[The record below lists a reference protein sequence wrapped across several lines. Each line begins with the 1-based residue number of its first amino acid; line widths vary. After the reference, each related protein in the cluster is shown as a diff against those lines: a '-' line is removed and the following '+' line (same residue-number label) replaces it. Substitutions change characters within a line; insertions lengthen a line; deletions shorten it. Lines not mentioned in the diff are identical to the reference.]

1 MSLGTCGG
9 NIQLILLRQKKM
21 GVETTHLESNVT
33 REEHPKVCEK
43 VDCNLFPILLVSVT
57 CNHDSRQR
65 ATRRHQER
73 LFHHRADTDID
84 VMNSQREHNHKHDN
98 GADDPFCRFKLGH
111 LLNQRLLILL
121 RFREFRFVN
130 HRLILTGKL
139 HDDVEQKEHQKRSD
153 TERNGITQLLP
164 SVHGNVREWN
174 ARRQANHDGF
184 KEKHARLFL
193 DKTDVGINERQN
205 HQQNNEYD
213 FTSKNTSLENLSRSM
228 FDAFDHLCVLLIKK
242 FYTVSPVMS
251 LVRVWT
257 DVGADKNVSLVA
269 RIIETN
275 GPIFTIQFLSPTES
289 KDKHGCTIYRYEDE
303 TYQVDDDSIT
313 HYLDTSDEGD
323 VGFVSVG
330 DGEWIRTGDDSDED
344 YIPSEEDS
352 DSDDEEDEEDDD
364 VDEEEF
370 EEEDIE
376 DDVED
381 DYDDED

>member
-1 MSLGTCGG
+1 
-9 NIQLILLRQKKM
+9 
-21 GVETTHLESNVT
+21 
-33 REEHPKVCEK
+33 
-43 VDCNLFPILLVSVT
+43 
-57 CNHDSRQR
+57 
-65 ATRRHQER
+65 
-73 LFHHRADTDID
+73 
-84 VMNSQREHNHKHDN
+84 
-98 GADDPFCRFKLGH
+98 
-111 LLNQRLLILL
+111 
-121 RFREFRFVN
+121 
-130 HRLILTGKL
+130 
-139 HDDVEQKEHQKRSD
+139 
-153 TERNGITQLLP
+153 
-164 SVHGNVREWN
+164 
-174 ARRQANHDGF
+174 
-184 KEKHARLFL
+184 
-193 DKTDVGINERQN
+193 
-205 HQQNNEYD
+205 
-213 FTSKNTSLENLSRSM
+213 
-228 FDAFDHLCVLLIKK
+228 
-242 FYTVSPVMS
+242 MS

-364 VDEEEF
+364 VDEEF
-370 EEEDIE
+370 EEEDLE

-381 DYDDED
+381 DYDDEE